1 VSTLTLNNFGVQSA
15 PPGPSERRELAIFSF
30 VVVAVNILIMIALV
44 ALQINTV
51 SNNWYVFSTMFVP
64 GLLACFLLR
73 RHGRLRSVG
82 WGLGRATTWFWA
94 IALPLGV
101 IGSAQ
106 LISLALG
113 FSHAGAHKSTM
124 GHILTAFVFY
134 TAVSIPFALGEELGW
149 RGWAQS
155 AFIRQFGLAGGLLLL
170 GLLWGLWHTP
180 LYYVSDGLFSSL
192 VQTPVD
198 NILVVVPMAWLYTRS
213 RSIWVPTFTHAFAD
227 ILISFST
234 SLFPRSN
241 ETAIWITLELLQLL
255 ISVIL
260 YLDLRRRYRKNE
272 LFMN

>member
-1 VSTLTLNNFGVQSA
+1 MSTLTLNNVGVQSV
-15 PPGPSERRELAIFSF
+15 PPSPSERRELAIFSL
-30 VVVAVNILIMIALV
+30 VVLAVNILIMIALV
-44 ALQINTV
+44 ALHIKTV

-64 GLLACFLLR
+64 GVLAFFLLR
-73 RHGRLRSVG
+73 RHGRLRSAG
-82 WGLGRATTWFWA
+82 WGLGRATMWFWA
-94 IALPLGV
+94 IALPLVV

-113 FSHAGAHKSTM
+113 FSHAGLHKSTI
-124 GHILTAFVFY
+124 GHILTAFVLY

-155 AFIRQFGLAGGLLLL
+155 AFIRQFGLAGGLLLV
-170 GLLWGLWHTP
+170 GLLWGFWHTP

-198 NILVVVPMAWLYTRS
+198 NILAVVPMAWLYTRS

-227 ILISFST
+227 ILISFSA
-234 SLFPRSN
+234 SLIPPSN
-241 ETAIWITLELLQLL
+241 ETAVWITLELLQLL

-260 YLDLRRRYRKNE
+260 YIDLHRRYRTNQ